1 MYLVNDIIGKSR
13 IVIIDEFDLSDI
25 AGPSRFHVLTLD
37 T

>member
-1 MYLVNDIIGKSR
+1 MYLVNDINGKSG
-13 IVIIDEFDLSDI
+13 IVINDEFGLCNK